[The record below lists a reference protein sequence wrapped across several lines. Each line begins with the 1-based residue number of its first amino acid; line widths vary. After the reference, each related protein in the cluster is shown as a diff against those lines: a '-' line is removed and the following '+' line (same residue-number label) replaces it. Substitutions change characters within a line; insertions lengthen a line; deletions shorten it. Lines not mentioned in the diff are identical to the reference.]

1 MKFIKNTFKKTLDWS
16 KNHFWL
22 TVIIIAGAFYF
33 FSGTSDNIGI
43 YQSRGGFVTNDMAM
57 EESMPMAALSSYYE
71 GDAIADDS
79 FMSKR
84 AIGIMPPV
92 FAQDIAPGE
101 EQKLVKNASLTVEV
115 EDTKIARSKVEATI
129 KEIGGLVFNS
139 NSWEV
144 RPGVL
149 QENLTLRIP
158 AEKLDATMNQF
169 SELGI
174 KKSESMDVSDITA
187 QYRDNVAR
195 ITNLETRRER
205 LRTMMDRDTENLND
219 VLQIDR
225 ELANVQNELDQLERT
240 QRRND
245 NDVLYSTLNLT
256 LQPEPQIGDTQ
267 DPNWSPKKT
276 WRQSVNDLL
285 ESLQGIADKAIKLVV
300 FAPIW
305 IPALLIL
312 WAIKR
317 RFFKS

>member
-1 MKFIKNTFKKTLDWS
+1 MKFIQNTFKKTLNWS

-22 TVIIIAGAFYF
+22 SVIIIAGAFYF
-33 FSGTSDNIGI
+33 LSGNSGNVGI
-43 YQSRGGFVTNDMAM
+43 YPSKGGFSANDMARS
-57 EESMPMAALSSYYE
+57 ESIPMGAISSYYE
-71 GDAIADDS
+71 SDAVQES
-79 FMSKR
+79 GMGKR
-84 AIGIMPPV
+84 SIGIMPPV
-92 FAQDIAPGE
+92 FAEDIAPGE
-101 EQKLVKNASLTVEV
+101 EQKLVKNASLTIEV
-115 EDTKIARSKVEATI
+115 PDTKTAREQVELTL

-144 RPGVL
+144 RPRVL

-174 KKSESMDVSDITA
+174 KKSESMNVSDITA

-195 ITNLETRRER
+195 IKNLETRRER
-205 LRTMMDRDTENLND
+205 LRTMMDRDTENLSD

-240 QRRND
+240 QKRND

-256 LQPEPQIGDTQ
+256 IQPEPQIGDLY
-267 DPNWSPKKT
+267 DPTWSPKKT
-276 WRQSVNDLL
+276 WRQSVNELL

-300 FAPIW
+300 FAPLW
-305 IPALLIL
+305 VPVLLIL

>member
-1 MKFIKNTFKKTLDWS
+1 MKFIKNTFKKTIDWS

-22 TVIIIAGAFYF
+22 TVIIIGGALYF
-33 FSGTSDNIGI
+33 FGGNSDNIGI
-43 YQSRGGFVTNDMAM
+43 YQTRNMSYGDMAM
-57 EESMPMAALSSYYE
+57 EESMPAGLSSYYE
-71 GDAIADDS
+71 SDS
-79 FMSKR
+79 IEGSVASKR
-84 AIGIMPPV
+84 SIGIMPPV
-92 FAQDIAPGE
+92 FAQDIAPNE
-101 EQKLVKNASLTVEV
+101 EQKLVKNASLSIEV
-115 EDTKIARSKVEATI
+115 EDTKSARASVESTV

-158 AEKLDATMNQF
+158 AEKLEASMNQF
-169 SELGI
+169 SELGT

-195 ITNLETRRER
+195 IKNLEARRDR
-205 LRTMMDRDTENLND
+205 LRTMMDRDTENLSD

-245 NDVLYSTLNLT
+245 NEVIYSTLNLT
-256 LQPEPQIGDTQ
+256 IQPEPQIGDTQ
-267 DPNWSPKKT
+267 NPNWSPKKT

-285 ESLQGIADKAIKLVV
+285 ESLQDIADKAIKLVV

-305 IPALLIL
+305 IPALLVL

>member
-1 MKFIKNTFKKTLDWS
+1 MKFIQNTFKKTLNWS

-22 TVIIIAGAFYF
+22 SVIIVAGAFYF
-33 FSGTSDNIGI
+33 FSGNSGNVGI
-43 YQSRGGFVTNDMAM
+43 YQSRGGFVTNDMSLG
-57 EESMPMAALSSYYE
+57 ESMPMSATSSYYE
-71 GDAIADDS
+71 SDAIEES
-79 FMSKR
+79 GMSKR
-84 AIGIMPPV
+84 SIGIMPPV

-101 EQKLVKNASLTVEV
+101 EQKLVKNASLTIEV
-115 EDTKIARSKVEATI
+115 PDTKTARERVESTL
-129 KEIGGLVFNS
+129 KEIGGIVFNS

-174 KKSESMDVSDITA
+174 KKSESMNVSDITA

-195 ITNLETRRER
+195 IENLEARRER
-205 LRTMMDRDTENLND
+205 LRTMMDRDTENLSD
-219 VLQIDR
+219 VLQIDQ

-240 QRRND
+240 QKRND

-256 LQPEPQIGDTQ
+256 IQPEPQIGDLY
-267 DPNWSPKKT
+267 DPTWSPKKT
-276 WRQSVNDLL
+276 WRQSVNELL
-285 ESLQGIADKAIKLVV
+285 ESLQDLADKAIKLVV